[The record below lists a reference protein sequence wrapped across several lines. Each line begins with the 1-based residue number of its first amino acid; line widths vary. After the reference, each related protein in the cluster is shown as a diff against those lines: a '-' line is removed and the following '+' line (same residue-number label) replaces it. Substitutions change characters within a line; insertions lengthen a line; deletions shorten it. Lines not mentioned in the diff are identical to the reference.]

1 MRVACIGLLPYPTRF
16 WASALIA
23 KPHVLM
29 ADNIIPAPKRAI
41 PVLRLHDAKQ
51 RNAGEQNDEKP

>member
-1 MRVACIGLLPYPTRF
+1 MRVACIGLLPYPTLF
-16 WASALIA
+16 LGFCVNCEAAC
-23 KPHVLM
+23 PDG
-29 ADNIIPAPKRAI
+29 DNIIPTKSAAI